1 MGSCTEQELVVRRKA
16 LETIK
21 MKYGGFSSE
30 GGELAYAVFLDTEK
44 LLEFCEIVTG
54 KKYTNPIA
62 TL

>member
-1 MGSCTEQELVVRRKA
+1 MENE
-16 LETIK
+16 K
-21 MKYGGFSSE
+21 MIEMVYGGFSSE